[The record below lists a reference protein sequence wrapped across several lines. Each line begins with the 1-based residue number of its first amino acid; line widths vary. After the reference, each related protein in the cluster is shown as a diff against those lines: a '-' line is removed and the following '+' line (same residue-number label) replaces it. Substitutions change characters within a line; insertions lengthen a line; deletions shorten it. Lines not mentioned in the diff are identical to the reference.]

1 MEAGPR
7 DTARTAE
14 HVTTGSGEPEQCEP
28 RQAGGLDRL
37 PGEGDGFAGARHGL
51 AEGDDLLDSGLD
63 DPIAAEELLEAG
75 LAGPIADDDLL
86 DAGRDRLPEIA
97 DLLTGGPDLL
107 TEDGTGLAD
116 DGPDEA
122 PDGVTADGPEPEEMY
137 ASGPEVE
144 VELRPQRRLRLWQLA
159 PIVALAAG
167 GSLMFAFP
175 LAFDFGDSGA
185 VIAMLGLL
193 ICSCAAGWGMM
204 AARRVG
210 YTWPGLPPRGSGRR
224 RDWRVVLAYVL
235 LVVVVAVL
243 AVWRVARLR

>member
-7 DTARTAE
+7 DTAQSTEPVTAE
-14 HVTTGSGEPEQCEP
+14 SDDPGPGADHPHEYRPGTHGS
-28 RQAGGLDRL
+28 RAGGAHAGRPLGSPSGPGPTDDHPAGNPLAAGPL
-37 PGEGDGFAGARHGL
+37 PGEPL
-51 AEGDDLLDSGLD
+51 AVDALAA
-63 DPIAAEELLEAG
+63 DPLS
-75 LAGPIADDDLL
+75 ADPLS
-86 DAGRDRLPEIA
+86 ADRL
-97 DLLTGGPDLL
+97 T
-107 TEDGTGLAD
+107 DGRLAD
-116 DGPDEA
+116 DGPD
-122 PDGVTADGPEPEEMY
+122 DTQGGVTADGPAPEEMY
-137 ASGPEVE
+137 PGGPEVE
-144 VELRPQRRLRLWQLA
+144 VELRPQRRLRIWQLA
-159 PIVALAAG
+159 PIVGLGAV

-224 RDWRVVLAYVL
+224 PDWRVVLGYVL
-235 LVVVVAVL
+235 LVALVVVL